1 MLTFIKRIYLHK
13 IFHKED
19 ICKMHATSIYIYIYI
34 LKRICVFCTQNSRRI
49 PHSPHISSH
58 ILRKKYPI
66 RGIHA
71 FRIHNSTIV
80 LCCCM

>member
-34 LKRICVFCTQNSRRI
+34 
-49 PHSPHISSH
+49 
-58 ILRKKYPI
+58 Y
-66 RGIHA
+66 
-71 FRIHNSTIV
+71 
-80 LCCCM
+80 